1 MTFIASVAIVAIVWL
16 CVFLFSRNILGS
28 KRHIAFIKAS
38 YKSNPTRWILTAL
51 AGTILNIFLIYIS
64 VYTMIG
70 YFFMAAYH
78 CYNVYSNRLFLIKII
93 DYCCNHD
100 LSFEEAVNNALLTMV
115 SKKNENLLGRPES
128 PTTGVDSVQ
137 TVSDK

>member
-1 MTFIASVAIVAIVWL
+1 MTFIASVAIVAVVWL
-16 CVFLFSRNILGS
+16 CVFLFSRNVLGS

-38 YKSNPTRWILTAL
+38 YKNNPTRWILFAL
-51 AGTILNIFLIYIS
+51 ARTILNIFLVYIS

-70 YFFMAAYH
+70 YFFISAYH
-78 CYNVYSNRLFLIKII
+78 CYSVYSNKAYLTKII
-93 DYCCNHD
+93 DYCCEHN
-100 LSFEEAVNNALLTMV
+100 LSIEQAINDALLSMV